1 MRCKDELMPKVIIPF
16 SCRNYTDNQHEIN
29 MDGESLEEIM
39 EGLWT
44 RHPGLKTIFDDTAM
58 LSIFVNS
65 RLVTTGIEKWDAVS
79 LNKEDEIALI
89 IPIAGG

>member
-39 EGLWT
+39 KGLWS

-58 LSIFVNS
+58 LSIVVNS

>member
-1 MRCKDELMPKVIIPF
+1 MPKVIIPF
-16 SCRNYTDNQHEIN
+16 SCRNYTDNQQEIN
-29 MDGESLEEIM
+29 LDGDSLEEIM
-39 EGLWT
+39 EGLWR
-44 RHPGLKTIFDDTAM
+44 RHPELKSTLDDSAM

-65 RLVTTGIEKWDAVS
+65 KLVTTGIEKWDAVS

>member
-1 MRCKDELMPKVIIPF
+1 MPKIIIPF
-16 SCRNYTDNQHEIN
+16 SCRNYTDNKHEIN

-39 EGLWT
+39 EGL
-44 RHPGLKTIFDDTAM
+44 RRRYPDLKIIFDDPAM

-65 RLVTTGIEKWDAVS
+65 KLVTTGIEKWDTVPLS
-79 LNKEDEIALI
+79 KGDEIALI

>member
-29 MDGESLEEIM
+29 MDGESLEQIM
-39 EGLWT
+39 KGLWS

>member
-1 MRCKDELMPKVIIPF
+1 MPKVIIPF

-39 EGLWT
+39 EGLWG
-44 RHPGLKTIFDDTAM
+44 RHPGLKIILDDPAM

-65 RLVTTGIEKWDAVS
+65 RLVTTGIEKWDVVS
-79 LNKEDEIALI
+79 LNKEDEITLI

>member
-1 MRCKDELMPKVIIPF
+1 MPKVIIPF

-39 EGLWT
+39 KGLWS
-44 RHPGLKTIFDDTAM
+44 RHPGLKAIFDDTAM

>member
-1 MRCKDELMPKVIIPF
+1 MPKVIIPF

-39 EGLWT
+39 EGLWR
-44 RHPGLKTIFDDTAM
+44 RHPELKTMLDDSAM

-65 RLVTTGIEKWDAVS
+65 KLVTTGSEKWDLVS

>member
-1 MRCKDELMPKVIIPF
+1 MPKVIIPF

-39 EGLWT
+39 EGLWS

-65 RLVTTGIEKWDAVS
+65 RLVATGTEKWDVVS
-79 LNKEDEIALI
+79 LNKEDEITLI
-89 IPIAGG
+89 VPIAGG

>member
-1 MRCKDELMPKVIIPF
+1 MPKVIVPF

-39 EGLWT
+39 KGLWS
-44 RHPGLKTIFDDTAM
+44 RHPGLKIILDDTAM

>member
-1 MRCKDELMPKVIIPF
+1 MPKVIIPF

-29 MDGESLEEIM
+29 IDGESLEEIM
-39 EGLWT
+39 EGLWS
-44 RHPGLKTIFDDTAM
+44 RHPGLKTMLDDTAM

-65 RLVTTGIEKWDAVS
+65 RLVNTGIEKWDMVS
-79 LNKEDEIALI
+79 LNREDEIALI

>member
-16 SCRNYTDNQHEIN
+16 SCRNYTENQHEIN

-39 EGLWT
+39 KGLWS

>member
-1 MRCKDELMPKVIIPF
+1 MPKVIVPF

-39 EGLWT
+39 KGLWS
-44 RHPGLKTIFDDTAM
+44 RHPGLKTILDDTAM

>member
-1 MRCKDELMPKVIIPF
+1 MPKVIIPF

-39 EGLWT
+39 KGLWS

-79 LNKEDEIALI
+79 LNKEDEISFI

>member
-1 MRCKDELMPKVIIPF
+1 MPKVIIPF
-16 SCRNYTDNQHEIN
+16 SFRNYTDNQHEIN

-39 EGLWT
+39 EGLWH
-44 RHPGLKTIFDDTAM
+44 RHPGLKIILDDPAM

-65 RLVTTGIEKWDAVS
+65 KLVTTGIKKWDAVS

-89 IPIAGG
+89 LPIAGG

>member
-1 MRCKDELMPKVIIPF
+1 MPKVIIPF

-39 EGLWT
+39 KGLWS
-44 RHPGLKTIFDDTAM
+44 RHPGLKTIFGDTAM